1 MHWKHGASTKR
12 ILNLAKQPT
21 VNAYLCQASC
31 NQFHKTNKSPLEF
44 SVLWLLLKKSSLSN
58 KSMWQATSHSPY
70 FMKNSKAGEIPTG
83 CSWRLLQNA
92 DSVPAAVCGY
102 HQCHWERCC
111 SDHQRWFS
119 ATIEDKKSRHSSDK
133 RLSKLQGFYNICFV
147 IRVAN
152 FSHSGEMWT
161 LWQDLSCNMTCSQRK
176 RIVSFYLYLP
186 FLLENQRILQVQHFT
201 EIPPSISGGFN
212 CQFWMHIK
220 RLFSK
225 LL

>member
-1 MHWKHGASTKR
+1 MLTCARLRATNSIRQTKVPWNSQFFGCFSRKAVCLTRACDKLHPTPLISWKIPRLVKFPQGAAEGFCRMQT
-12 ILNLAKQPT
+12 
-21 VNAYLCQASC
+21 LC
-31 NQFHKTNKSPLEF
+31 
-44 SVLWLLLKKSSLSN
+44 
-58 KSMWQATSHSPY
+58 
-70 FMKNSKAGEIPTG
+70 
-83 CSWRLLQNA
+83 LLQCVVTI
-92 DSVPAAVCGY
+92 SVIGSAAALTINVGY
-102 HQCHWERCC
+102 Y
-111 SDHQRWFS
+111 FS

-201 EIPPSISGGFN
+201 DSFIYFRWFQLP
-212 CQFWMHIK
+212 
-220 RLFSK
+220 
-225 LL
+225 LLNAYKKTF